1 MRPTYYA
8 IGSPRPAARSAVHRR
23 MWSRFPLLML
33 AAALWP
39 AHAMAQMGPVVASN
53 PQVPLAPDPMVDSWD
68 TSPPPEPQEAVYFIK
83 PEIVDLMIRYLDRSQ
98 EDDARRLAANVLDDA
113 ARRGCTEAKRAAPQL
128 MRIVGDPATTEFVRQ
143 VALRALAS
151 MEHREATPI
160 FLAIAKEGSAD
171 LALLADEALAAW
183 KVDAAKE
190 AWRSRVGDASTD
202 QVRRL
207 SAITSLGQV
216 RDAEAIDVLRGVVS
230 SEAATPS
237 HRIAAARSLALIT
250 GKGLEPLAESLA
262 RRAAEAAAAPR
273 RTDAS
278 ANPGIAQPPVLRETL
293 NAALAAIVL
302 SKHDSPEA
310 RKLQVTLSQHRE
322 PSVAVEALAP
332 LVAAAPSLVKPF
344 VDTLSKND
352 DAVVREMA
360 ARALIAHKTRESV
373 AVLGPMIG
381 DPNPTLRRFVRDAL
395 IKLHGDAELAASV
408 RQQATEQL
416 SSARWQ
422 NREQAALLA
431 GRINHQAA
439 GKRLLELFCGD
450 PRYEVRLASIAAI
463 RWMNLT
469 DLSEP
474 IFAQA
479 KKLREEMIRV
489 AREPVQPQFYRPDEP
504 RRPLVSVQFEADL
517 CQAMQTLGVFRY
529 TKADDFMKAFVPRDP
544 KLPFTKSRA
553 AAIWAYGFFHEKDS
567 TNVLIPQLIA
577 RIREFVPTDPS
588 ASEDS
593 LVRAAALLTLGRM
606 HAEKELRGLV
616 RWLSSEAG
624 PGDSIEPA
632 LAIIYGPKPVPP
644 AETPQIQ
651 IGAHFAQSFSK
662 PAPPPKPSSK

>member
-1 MRPTYYA
+1 MRPTHYA
-8 IGSPRPAARSAVHRR
+8 IGSPRLPFSSAVF
-23 MWSRFPLLML
+23 WWNKLPIVLLL
-33 AAALWP
+33 ATLWVKP
-39 AHAMAQMGPVVASN
+39 AVAQIAPAVASN
-53 PQVPLAPDPMVDSWD
+53 PPVPLTPDPMVDSWD
-68 TSPPPEPQEAVYFIK
+68 TSPPPEPQEVVYFIK
-83 PEIVDLMIRYLDRSQ
+83 PEVVDLMIRYLERSQ
-98 EDDARRLAANVLDDA
+98 NDDARRLAANVLDDA
-113 ARRGCTEAKRAAPQL
+113 ARRGCTEVKRAAPQL
-128 MRIVGDPATTEFVRQ
+128 MRIVTDQTTTEFVRHA
-143 VALRALAS
+143 ALRALAS
-151 MEHREATPI
+151 MDHREATPI
-160 FLAIAKEGSAD
+160 FQAIARDGSAD
-171 LALLADEALAAW
+171 LALLADAALAAW

-190 AWRSRVGDASTD
+190 TWRARVEDAAAD
-202 QVRRL
+202 QVLRL

-216 RDAEAIDVLRGVVS
+216 RDAGAIDLLRGIVS
-230 SEAATPS
+230 GDAALPS
-237 HRIAAARSLALIT
+237 HRIAAARSMALIT

-262 RRAAEAAAAPR
+262 RRAAETAASPQ
-273 RTDAS
+273 RTEKT
-278 ANPGIAQPPVLRETL
+278 ANIAMAQPLALRETL
-293 NAALAAIVL
+293 NATLAAIVL

-322 PSVAVEALAP
+322 PSVVVEALAP
-332 LVAAAPSLVKPF
+332 LVAGAPSLVKPF

-352 DAVVREMA
+352 DAVVRDLA

-395 IKLHGDAELAASV
+395 IKLHDDAELAASV
-408 RQQATEQL
+408 RQQAVEQL

-431 GRINHQAA
+431 GKINHQAS

-450 PRYEVRLASIAAI
+450 PRYEVRLASIVAI

-504 RRPLVSVQFEADL
+504 RRPSVSVQMEADL

-529 TKADDFMKAFVPRDP
+529 TKADDFMKAFVARDS

-567 TNVLIPQLIA
+567 NNVLIPQLIA

-588 ASEDS
+588 ASEDP

-632 LAIIYGPKPVPP
+632 LAIIYGPKPAPP
-644 AETPQIQ
+644 IETPQIQ

-662 PAPPPKPSSK
+662 PAPPPNPSSK